1 MNKILVIWLLCL
13 LLIPSLIGMINY
25 ALDPNYLFGNNSS
38 LNAYRS
44 EYNERQMKVNYLEI
58 NKKIKYDSLILGASR
73 STYLNTSSFEDESIF
88 NFSVSNMTSKEFID
102 FTNFFEQK
110 YGAPKNIYMFLDF
123 VGMLLPQDSLKD
135 ETVSNINN
143 TEYLLSSLFSLTTLK
158 RSLYNLL
165 WSYQKE
171 TGHRAYLSNLD
182 VVKDRVDEKTS
193 KEKIKTIA
201 DVYYER
207 YSNED
212 EIYEF
217 SLIYEKNLYE
227 FASKYPASNILVTTS
242 PISDQLLTKIY
253 SDDLLFKNFI
263 SWITILCEIFD
274 EVNFMTYKNDFTTN
288 FAEHSWDGNHIYPE
302 SFNENFAVINK
313 KNIQYTKLLTKKN
326 LPAYIDELKEQR
338 KILKK

>member
-1 MNKILVIWLLCL
+1 MNKILVIWLFCL
-13 LLIPSLIGMINY
+13 LLIPSLVGMINY

-44 EYNERQMKVNYLEI
+44 RYNERQMKVNYLEI
-58 NKKIKYDSLILGASR
+58 NKKIKHDSLILGASR

-158 RSLYNLL
+158 RSLYSLL

-182 VVKDRVDEKTS
+182 VVKDRVDEETS

-227 FASKYPASNILVTTS
+227 FASKYSASNILVTTS

-288 FAEHSWDGNHIYPE
+288 FYLHSWDGNHIYPE
-302 SFNENFAVINK
+302 SFKDNFVAINSENS
-313 KNIQYTKLLTKKN
+313 QYTKILTKEN
-326 LPAYIDELKEQR
+326 LPAYIIELREKR
-338 KILKK
+338 FNR